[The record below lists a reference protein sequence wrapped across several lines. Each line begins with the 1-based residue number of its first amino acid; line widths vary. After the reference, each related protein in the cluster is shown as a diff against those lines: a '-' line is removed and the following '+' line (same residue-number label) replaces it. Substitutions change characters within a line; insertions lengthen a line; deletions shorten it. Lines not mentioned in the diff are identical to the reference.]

1 MQLYC
6 VPSIY
11 FSSSMMMTSLITILR
26 EKQNHGDW
34 LKIFIPYAASDK
46 ILAYIQNSRGE
57 IIKHVN
63 LNEGNN
69 AIDISNI
76 EEDIVDVKV
85 DTPYEIILKKIKL
98 NP

>member
-1 MQLYC
+1 
-6 VPSIY
+6 
-11 FSSSMMMTSLITILR
+11 MMMTSLITILR

>member
-1 MQLYC
+1 
-6 VPSIY
+6 
-11 FSSSMMMTSLITILR
+11 MTSLITILR

-46 ILAYIQNSRGE
+46 TTAYIQNSHGE
-57 IIKHVN
+57 IIKHVY

-76 EEDIVDVKV
+76 EEEMVDVKIE
-85 DTPYEIILKKIKL
+85 TPYEIILKKIKL
-98 NP
+98 TID

>member
-1 MQLYC
+1 MQFYC

-11 FSSSMMMTSLITILR
+11 FSALMMTSLITILR

>member
-1 MQLYC
+1 M
-6 VPSIY
+6 I
-11 FSSSMMMTSLITILR
+11 TSLITILR

-46 ILAYIQNSRGE
+46 TTAYIQNSHGQ
-57 IIKHVN
+57 IIKHVY

-76 EEDIVDVKV
+76 EEDIVDVKIN
-85 DTPYEIILKKIKL
+85 TPHEIILKQIKL
-98 NP
+98 TLND

>member
-6 VPSIY
+6 VSSIY
-11 FSSSMMMTSLITILR
+11 FSTSMMTSLITILR